1 MKKELL
7 RIIDA
12 NANRSRE
19 GLRVCEE
26 VSRFILEDEALTKE
40 FKNIRHAISL
50 NIKKFPG
57 EIKVLLTSRETQTDI
72 GTKIANPSKRE
83 TFKDLFLANIQ
94 RAKEALRVLEEF
106 SSVFSQPLSKRFARL
121 RFKTYALEKKVI
133 ARF

>member
-1 MKKELL
+1 MKKDLL

-12 NANRSRE
+12 NVNRSRE

-26 VSRFILEDEALTKE
+26 ISRFILEDKALTKE
-40 FKNIRHAISL
+40 FKDIRHAIS
-50 NIKKFPG
+50 NNVKKFPG
-57 EIKVLLTSRETQTDI
+57 KIELLLTSRESQTDI
-72 GTKIANPSKRE
+72 GAKIANPSKRE

-106 SSVFSQPLSKRFARL
+106 STVFSRPLSKSFARL
-121 RFKTYALEKKVI
+121 RFKTYTLEKKVI